1 MARRAQSGLK
11 PAHLISMLALLA
23 GIIGGGWSLLHRGTD
38 PMTGLSLLST
48 EEYLESS
55 NALSGN
61 TYKLEGTIDNRLDS
75 WKGSDR
81 LFSVQ
86 VSEGGISFQTDG
98 SLKLDGARFDKAA
111 SANFAATA
119 AVIGAYGDAL
129 KTTTTALLATNG
141 VISSR
146 SDGLSSSVKMMSRQI
161 DSFETRLTSIE
172 KTYRA
177 CSAPSS
183 RPAKSS

>member
-23 GIIGGGWSLLHRGTD
+23 GIIGGGWSLLNRGTD

-61 TYKLEGTIDNRLDS
+61 TYKVEGTIDNRLDS

-86 VSEGGISFQTDG
+86 VSEGGSFVPVLVPA
-98 SLKLDGARFDKAA
+98 SLDANIQRGQRYVFKVRVLETGVLEVLQLLKA
-111 SANFAATA
+111 
-119 AVIGAYGDAL
+119 
-129 KTTTTALLATNG
+129 
-141 VISSR
+141 
-146 SDGLSSSVKMMSRQI
+146 
-161 DSFETRLTSIE
+161 
-172 KTYRA
+172 
-177 CSAPSS
+177 
-183 RPAKSS
+183 

>member
-23 GIIGGGWSLLHRGTD
+23 GIIGGGWSLLNRGTD
-38 PMTGLSLLST
+38 PMTGLSPLST

-61 TYKLEGTIDNRLDS
+61 TYKVEGTIDNRLDS

-86 VSEGGISFQTDG
+86 VNEGGSFVPV
-98 SLKLDGARFDKAA
+98 L
-111 SANFAATA
+111 
-119 AVIGAYGDAL
+119 V
-129 KTTTTALLATNG
+129 
-141 VISSR
+141 
-146 SDGLSSSVKMMSRQI
+146 
-161 DSFETRLTSIE
+161 
-172 KTYRA
+172 
-177 CSAPSS
+177 PSS
-183 RPAKSS
+183 LDANIQRGQRYVFKVRVLETGVLEVIQLIKA

>member
-23 GIIGGGWSLLHRGTD
+23 GVISGGWSLLNRGTD
-38 PMTGLSLLST
+38 PMTGLSLLSA

-61 TYKLEGTIDNRLDS
+61 TYKVEGTIDNRLDS

-86 VSEGGISFQTDG
+86 VSEGGSFVPVLVPA
-98 SLKLDGARFDKAA
+98 SLDANIQRGQRYVFRVRVLETGVLEVLQLIKA
-111 SANFAATA
+111 
-119 AVIGAYGDAL
+119 
-129 KTTTTALLATNG
+129 
-141 VISSR
+141 
-146 SDGLSSSVKMMSRQI
+146 
-161 DSFETRLTSIE
+161 
-172 KTYRA
+172 
-177 CSAPSS
+177 
-183 RPAKSS
+183 